1 MHISTMLLKHVTMAG
16 YFRPPPERPQAN
28 NIGFQRPAPNNLPAG
43 APISGDLPFQKSCH
57 FLFGSNLVY
66 YQKSMGMP

>member
-1 MHISTMLLKHVTMAG
+1 MAG

-43 APISGDLPFQKSCH
+43 APIPGDLPFLKSCH
-57 FLFGSNLVY
+57 FCLEATLCTMKKG
-66 YQKSMGMP
+66 MGMP

>member
-1 MHISTMLLKHVTMAG
+1 MHISTMLLKHVTLAG

-43 APISGDLPFQKSCH
+43 APISGHGVSQMFPCRPDISALNGWRPA
-57 FLFGSNLVY
+57 
-66 YQKSMGMP
+66 